1 MKITDEI
8 IEEAHNEIC
17 LECLRIQ
24 SMPEECRDGFLE
36 SLEEKMRTLI
46 IMMYRREEERSTK

>member
-17 LECLRIQ
+17 LEWLRIQ
-24 SMPEECRDGFLE
+24 SMPEKCRDGLLE

-46 IMMYRREEERSTK
+46 IMMYRREELGTR